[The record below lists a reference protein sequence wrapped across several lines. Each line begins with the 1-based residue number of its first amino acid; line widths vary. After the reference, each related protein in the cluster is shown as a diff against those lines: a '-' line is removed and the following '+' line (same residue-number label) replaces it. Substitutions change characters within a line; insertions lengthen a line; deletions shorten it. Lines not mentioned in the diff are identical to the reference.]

1 MNLEC
6 TLQKESAKKLQS
18 AINGEVWSR
27 MVPRSA
33 VGLLSLRLCSC
44 GRAARTA
51 RGWFETAPVSHC
63 YLSLLFWTSARLSG
77 FCPLF
82 VCAWTCGC
90 VTDTPQ
96 YVRSAPRS
104 QISEDHSDWHAT
116 AMRRKAAVCCIFI
129 GFRIFQMSLII
140 SYILETKARCLPV
153 IKDAAILSPE
163 VRRGYEAVFLCSS
176 QREILLFMSLP
187 LSGMLGKL
195 VQITRGM

>member
-77 FCPLF
+77 FCPLC

-104 QISEDHSDWHAT
+104 QISEDHSDWHAN
-116 AMRRKAAVCCIFI
+116 
-129 GFRIFQMSLII
+129 
-140 SYILETKARCLPV
+140 ETKSGSVLHIYWFQNLSNVTNNFVHLGDTLPPR
-153 IKDAAILSPE
+153 D
-163 VRRGYEAVFLCSS
+163 
-176 QREILLFMSLP
+176 
-187 LSGMLGKL
+187 
-195 VQITRGM
+195 